1 LKYLPAC
8 LKTSS
13 RAMFLGLGLGFFF
26 FLISFILFNNFVAL
40 VAKLAGHHHPQEYIA
55 KFGYGL
61 HLRA

>member
-1 LKYLPAC
+1 
-8 LKTSS
+8 
-13 RAMFLGLGLGFFF
+13 MFLGLGLGFFF